1 MNAEELLA
9 KDRKSLSGKDLN
21 LVENYIYQK

>member
-9 KDRKSLSGKDLN
+9 KDRKSLSAKDLN